1 MTRKIKT
8 VGQRLDR
15 NHFAQIHIAKAQLG
29 LDDANY
35 RALLMRAAGVSTSSD
50 LDINGFNAVME
61 EFAQLGFVSTATR
74 ERQLETSRAPG
85 HSTNAQRTLIR
96 RLWRV
101 FTGRNDDRGLSCW
114 LMKKW
119 TVSHVKFL
127 SAEQAQ
133 KAIGAL
139 RNFKTLHSS
148 GTTESKGD

>member
-8 VGQRLDR
+8 VGHGLDR
-15 NHFAQIHIAKAQLG
+15 NHFAQIHIAQAQLG

-35 RALLMRAAGVSTSSD
+35 RALLMRATGVSTSRD
-50 LDINGFNAVME
+50 LDIDGFNAVMD
-61 EFAQLGFVSTATR
+61 EFTRLGFVSTATR

-85 HSTNAQRTLIR
+85 HSTNAQRALIR
-96 RLWRV
+96 RLWRAY
-101 FTGRNDDRGLSCW
+101 TGRNDDRGLSRW

-127 SAEQAQ
+127 SADQAQ

-139 RNFKTLHSS
+139 RNFKTPHSS
-148 GTTESKGD
+148 TTESKGD